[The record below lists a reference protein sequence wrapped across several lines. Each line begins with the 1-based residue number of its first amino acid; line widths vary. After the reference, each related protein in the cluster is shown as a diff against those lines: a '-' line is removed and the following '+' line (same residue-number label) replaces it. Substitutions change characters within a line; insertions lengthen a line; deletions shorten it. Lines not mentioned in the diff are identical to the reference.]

1 MASDTRCV
9 APRLRAVYCDP
20 ARILG
25 DPLGERALEACDRAG
40 IEVVVLGP
48 EELAQELGLEVFIG
62 PGQDTGQAIAAHMDA
77 RGLSPD
83 QCLLVSDGSFY
94 ETVIEE
100 IMRRRG

>member
-9 APRLRAVYCDP
+9 APRLRAVYCDT

-25 DPLGERALEACDRAG
+25 DPLGERALEACHRAG

-48 EELAQELGLEVFIG
+48 EEQAQELGLGTFIG
-62 PGQDTGQAIAAHMDA
+62 RDQDTERAIEAHMDA

-83 QCLLVSDGSFY
+83 QCLLVSGGSFY
-94 ETVIEE
+94 ETVIGE
-100 IMRRRG
+100 IMRRR

>member
-1 MASDTRCV
+1 M
-9 APRLRAVYCDP
+9 APRLRAVYCDA

-25 DPLGERALEACDRAG
+25 DPLAERALEACHRAG

-48 EELAQELGLEVFIG
+48 EELAQELGLGVFIG
-62 PGQDTGQAIAAHMDA
+62 PDQDAGQGIAAHMDSL
-77 RGLSPD
+77 GLTPD

-100 IMRRRG
+100 MMRRR